1 MKKRGF
7 RSGFIIIVVLIVSL
21 YLLRDRSPF
30 GKSNSSFTVKEGTE
44 ITGID
49 LLKEDKKVS
58 LRKHDNDW
66 TLIDG
71 REVRKQAVLML
82 ERIVGSLEIKSPVT
96 PESFDNDVVKKGII
110 PVRVNLRNGRRT
122 VKSFW
127 VYITDSNIYGN
138 VMKVRVNSK
147 PYIVYMPGF
156 EGDIGK
162 YFNPDPRFWQP
173 FLIFSYLPSEIKSL
187 DFRNM
192 SDPSSSFRI
201 ENDNE
206 LISLSDNSGVLTG
219 WDTTKVKRYLSYF
232 TAVQFERWATE
243 LDPGKSDSIAGS
255 RPIYIIGL
263 QENNGSGRILSVWQ
277 KNESADDTGK
287 IDTDRAWGKINNSG
301 PMFLIRYFDLD
312 PLIKRKSYFFE
323 K

>member
-96 PESFDNDVVKKGII
+96 PESFDNDVVKKMF
-110 PVRVNLRNGRRT
+110 LL
-122 VKSFW
+122 S
-127 VYITDSNIYGN
+127 
-138 VMKVRVNSK
+138 
-147 PYIVYMPGF
+147 
-156 EGDIGK
+156 
-162 YFNPDPRFWQP
+162 
-173 FLIFSYLPSEIKSL
+173 FLIS
-187 DFRNM
+187 
-192 SDPSSSFRI
+192 
-201 ENDNE
+201 
-206 LISLSDNSGVLTG
+206 
-219 WDTTKVKRYLSYF
+219 
-232 TAVQFERWATE
+232 
-243 LDPGKSDSIAGS
+243 
-255 RPIYIIGL
+255 
-263 QENNGSGRILSVWQ
+263 
-277 KNESADDTGK
+277 
-287 IDTDRAWGKINNSG
+287 
-301 PMFLIRYFDLD
+301 
-312 PLIKRKSYFFE
+312 
-323 K
+323 